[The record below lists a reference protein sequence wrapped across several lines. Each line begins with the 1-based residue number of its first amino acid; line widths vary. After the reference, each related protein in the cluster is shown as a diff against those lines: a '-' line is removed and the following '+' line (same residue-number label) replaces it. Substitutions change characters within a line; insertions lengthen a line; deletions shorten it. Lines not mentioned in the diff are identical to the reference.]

1 MELLGKGDQLKD
13 WAADGFLI
21 DMVYHFRCSRDSPF
35 FEYTGAIHRGP
46 HDISSAPFWG
56 DSTPYRMAAGIASQN
71 LYDYQNINNLLPWSH
86 IGAIRNGST
95 VGLCG
100 E

>member
-1 MELLGKGDQLKD
+1 ML
-13 WAADGFLI
+13 AALSLNTLVQFIVGSTIL
-21 DMVYHFRCSRDSPF
+21 VLRL
-35 FEYTGAIHRGP
+35 
-46 HDISSAPFWG
+46 FWG

-100 E
+100 K